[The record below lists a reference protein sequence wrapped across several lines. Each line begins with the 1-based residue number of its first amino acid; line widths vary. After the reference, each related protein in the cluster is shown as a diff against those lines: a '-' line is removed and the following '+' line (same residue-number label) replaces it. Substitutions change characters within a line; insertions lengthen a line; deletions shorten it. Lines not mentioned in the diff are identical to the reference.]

1 MLLSQVRVGFLIQ
14 MIIACN
20 LVYVSDIGNNRIQKF
35 SSDGT
40 FITKWGSLGTAD
52 NQFNDARGV
61 AVDRFGNVY
70 VADSGNH
77 RVQTF
82 VPH

>member
-1 MLLSQVRVGFLIQ
+1 MNTPPNAAQPGTSTLLDT
-14 MIIACN
+14 N
-20 LVYVSDIGNNRIQKF
+20 
-35 SSDGT
+35 
-40 FITKWGSLGTAD
+40 
-52 NQFNDARGV
+52 V